1 MKTDLGEDPLPLD
14 VLHEAG
20 ADLPVE
26 DVVEEVVEEAA
37 IVLEGLETDLLRNV
51 VGGVRHPLFLDQ
63 RQDALSAKR
72 ATPPPRKK
80 QIATATTS
88 SPKQRTPRNRASK
101 KRRKKEEKPVS
112 KWNNEQND

>member
-63 RQDALSAKR
+63 RQDALSAKDR
-72 ATPPPRKK
+72 HHR
-80 QIATATTS
+80 QE
-88 SPKQRTPRNRASK
+88 RNR
-101 KRRKKEEKPVS
+101 
-112 KWNNEQND
+112 